1 MVVEHALDATHGNQV
16 QAARLLG
23 VTRNVIRNRMA
34 KHGVGALKVSVERA
48 PPSEAPE
55 EGTTGS

>member
-1 MVVEHALDATHGNQV
+1 V

-34 KHGVGALKVSVERA
+34 KHGVGGANASVARA
-48 PPSEAPE
+48 APSEPDDE
-55 EGTTGS
+55 DTTGS